1 MTTSRLLS
9 VVVALVV
16 VSGAFAGPATAAATT
31 VTVEAATDEDAT
43 DRLTV
48 TFDTQADGTVS
59 VPAQLTDGPAQFV
72 FQNWERIDGPG
83 SGESND
89 WEAVSGAQYRVEYD
103 VVVDGDADAG
113 SYAERLIVEQEG
125 TEVAREQLRVD
136 VDVRTPQFASQ
147 GTVFP
152 TVQVDQVR
160 EEPQEVTVSIPVEN
174 VGDGVLV
181 TESIGADGL
190 PSGIEVVGSRFG
202 TNRLDPNERIDGSLD
217 LAVDP
222 SVEEGTY
229 DFTAVVEDNLGNEE
243 RVPVSLTVDE
253 LAPRFGTVDD
263 PSVSV
268 DVDRVGDGQ
277 ATGSN
282 VVLIPNTGEG
292 ALRLT
297 DIVFGEERDG
307 VTATSSV
314 DDRLIDS
321 GSTAQV
327 PFTVSVPRDVSAGQY
342 TVRGVAEDSTGD
354 SERFDVSVGVDVL
367 FPSIGSVSPQSQTV
381 EFDRVDQ
388 DTRTETFDVFV
399 PNDGNGNMRLA
410 DVSVSGTPDG
420 IGVTD
425 TSVDGD
431 VVESGGQG
439 TAQFDVQVDQ
449 SVQKGSYQFTATVE
463 DTLGNRESFPVT
475 VTVDKPPILGLRQP
489 VSLGDVLV
497 GTEADGTVEVAEL
510 GGETGI
516 ERLDVSVDSAPQNGS
531 SSFDALRSTSVS
543 AGGSTVQTVPVEVAD
558 DAPQHE
564 TLRWN
569 VTVGPDDDQSVTRER
584 TFTARVIY
592 PPELA
597 NVSTEPQR
605 FSFDRSRPT
614 PDYERTATVTLDNAG
629 DLPMTVTDVTARV
642 DGPAS
647 LSVRTRSV
655 PETVEGVST
664 GSFDV
669 PLTAT
674 PETPEGNYTL
684 TVTVETAE
692 AGSQTITREVS
703 VRHQTELTLETDTV
717 AFGEV
722 TITSEQTRAVDVG
735 EELGYQSL
743 DNFTITRVDGPTSF
757 LTVTNDPG
765 ESLAA
770 GETDQIVYS
779 LRFGTSAEVYRDYE
793 WTFRIDGRRAS
804 PRTLTVTARPSPYSF
819 DSLRENVTAISESGD
834 EAWRGPVASGVV
846 STLDEL
852 EGQLR
857 GEESVGRDT
866 LPTALAMGRAALLYA
881 DAIEGTQTA
890 QADGNYS
897 LAQQRIV
904 RAAVARDQL
913 VAFSE
918 GLPPS
923 LRDTAAPTVTAA
935 NETLQ
940 TAVADQRRF
949 YTELTSSE
957 STYADRARARRA
969 LAQLAAITGDR
980 AAERENRTAT
990 RNATDAYLAFVSEA
1004 STHRASADA
1013 EWRQFQQNATVV
1025 LAGQPLVLNPARFDA
1040 ATATLSEVD
1049 DGYAAAVDD
1058 YRTAGAESEADA
1070 VVDRRTSVGE
1080 RATFVEYGLYG
1091 SLGLYALV
1099 SLAVLV
1105 RVSRRAI
1112 QYYRESAEAAL
1123 GDFLLEESLS

>member
-1 MTTSRLLS
+1 VTTSRLLA
-9 VVVALVV
+9 VVVALAVA
-16 VSGAFAGPATAAATT
+16 SGAFAGPATAAATT
-31 VTVEAATDEDAT
+31 VEIQAATEEDAT
-43 DRLTV
+43 DQLFV
-48 TFDTQADGTVS
+48 TFDTQSNGTVS
-59 VPAQLTDGPAQFV
+59 VPTQLNDGPAQFV
-72 FQNWERIDGPG
+72 FQGWERVGGPG
-83 SGESND
+83 SGDSSE
-89 WEAVSGAQYRVEYD
+89 WEAVPGAQYRVEYD
-103 VVVDGDADAG
+103 AVVDGDAAAG
-113 SYAERLIVEQEG
+113 SYAEQLIVEQEG
-125 TEVAREQLRVD
+125 TQIESRELRVD
-136 VDVRTPQFASQ
+136 VDVLTPRFGSQ

-152 TVQVDQVR
+152 TVEVDQVR
-160 EEPQEVTVSIPVEN
+160 EEPQDVTVSIPVEN
-174 VGDGVLV
+174 TGDGVMVL
-181 TESIGADGL
+181 ESVEANGL
-190 PSGIEVVGSRFG
+190 PSGIETDGDSFE
-202 TNRLDPNERIDGSLD
+202 TNRLNPNERTDASLD

-222 SVEEGTY
+222 SVEAGTY
-229 DFTAVVEDNLGNEE
+229 EFTATVRDNLGNEE
-243 RVPVSLTVDE
+243 QVPVSLTVDE
-253 LAPRFGTVDD
+253 LTPRFGTIDD

-268 DVDRVGDGQ
+268 NVDRVGDGR
-277 ATGSN
+277 ATSDS
-282 VVLIPNTGEG
+282 VVVIPNTGEG

-297 DIVFGEERDG
+297 DVVFEEGRDG

-314 DDRLIDS
+314 EDTLVES
-321 GSTAQV
+321 GSTAQA
-327 PFTVSVPRDVSAGQY
+327 PFTVSLPRNVSSGQY
-342 TVRGVAEDSTGD
+342 TLRGVAEDSTGASQQFETD
-354 SERFDVSVGVDVL
+354 IDVDVL
-367 FPSIGSVSPQSQTV
+367 FPSIGSISRQSEAVQ
-381 EFDRVDQ
+381 FNRVGQ
-388 DTRTETFDVFV
+388 DTRTQTFDVVV
-399 PNDGNGNMRLA
+399 PNDGQGNMRLA
-410 DVSVSGTPDG
+410 DVSVSGTPEG
-420 IGVTD
+420 MTVTD
-425 TSVDGD
+425 TSVGGN
-431 VVESGGQG
+431 VVDPGGQG

-449 SVQKGSYQFTATVE
+449 SVSKGSYQFTATVE

-475 VTVDKPPILGLRQP
+475 VTVEKPPILGLSQP

-497 GTEADGTVEVAEL
+497 GTEADGAVEVAEL

-516 ERLDVSVDSAPQNGS
+516 EGLDVSIESAPQNGS
-531 SSFDALRSTSVS
+531 LSVDALRSTSVT
-543 AGGSTVQTVPVEVAD
+543 AGTSTVQTLPVEVAD

-569 VTVGPDDDQSVTRER
+569 VTVSPEDGRSVTRER

-597 NVSTEPQR
+597 NVSTEPQQ

-614 PDYERTATVTLDNAG
+614 ADYEQTATVTLDNAG
-629 DLPMTVTDVTARV
+629 DLPMTVTDVTASV
-642 DGPAS
+642 DGPSS
-647 LSVRTRSV
+647 LSVQTESV

-703 VRHQTELTLETDTV
+703 VRHETELTLETDTV
-717 AFGEV
+717 AFGEL
-722 TITSEQTRAVDVG
+722 TITSEQTRAVDVT

-743 DNFTITRVDGPTSF
+743 DNFTVTRVDGPDSF

-765 ESLAA
+765 ESLGA
-770 GETDQIVYS
+770 GETDQIVFS
-779 LRFGTSAEVYRDYE
+779 LRFGTSAQVYRDYE
-793 WTFRIDGRRAS
+793 WTFRIDGQRAE

-834 EAWRGPVASGVV
+834 EAWREPVATGVV

-857 GEESVGRDT
+857 GEESIGRDT

-881 DAIEGTQTA
+881 DAIEGTQAA

-897 LAQQRIV
+897 RAQQRIV

-913 VAFSE
+913 VTFSR

-923 LRDTAAPTVTAA
+923 LQDTAAPTVTAA

-940 TAVADQRRF
+940 TAVADQRAF
-949 YTELTSSE
+949 YTNLTGSE
-957 STYADRARARRA
+957 NTYADRARARRA

-1004 STHRASADA
+1004 STHRADADA
-1013 EWRQFQQNATVV
+1013 EWRQFRQNATVV

-1040 ATATLSEVD
+1040 ATATLSEID
-1049 DGYAAAVDD
+1049 NGYAAAVDD

-1070 VVDRRTSVGE
+1070 VADRRTSVSD

-1091 SLGLYALV
+1091 SLAIYALV